1 MSTIFPIRRQVDLE
15 GQRGLRLVDLDE
27 EVADDVFEALSGRT
41 TRRIF
46 RELHDEPRTASDLAA
61 TTETSVQNVKYHLGK
76 LADADLVEVVD
87 TWYSAR
93 GTEMK
98 VYAPTDESLV
108 LCAGP
113 DEGGRLRSLL
123 ERAVLVLPLLA
134 AASALV
140 GWLTRRALDGAA
152 VGTPYG
158 EAESVG
164 AAAETASDAAAS
176 APETVAAV
184 DPALVAG
191 LAFFLGGALVLAL
204 AAAAR
209 YVRA

>member
-1 MSTIFPIRRQVDLE
+1 MSTIFPIRRRVDLD
-15 GQRGLRLVDLDE
+15 GQRGSRIVDLDE

-46 RELHDEPRTASDLAA
+46 RELHEEPRTASDLAA
-61 TTETSVQNVKYHLGK
+61 TTDTSVQNARYHLGK

-87 TWYSAR
+87 TWYSVR

-108 LCAGP
+108 LFAGP

-123 ERAVLVLPLLA
+123 ERAVVVLPLLA
-134 AASALV
+134 VASALV
-140 GWLTRRALDGAA
+140 AWLARRALDGAA
-152 VGTPYG
+152 LAGADG
-158 EAESVG
+158 ETDSVG
-164 AAAETASDAAAS
+164 AAAETAADAATS
-176 APETVAAV
+176 APESVAAA

-191 LAFFLGGALVLAL
+191 LAFFLGGAFVLAVV
-204 AAAAR
+204 AAAW
-209 YVRA
+209 YVRG